1 MPLKKGLLEALE
13 AASQAHPEKTIRLY
27 FQDEARVGQKGRLC
41 HRWWPKGQRAT
52 GLCDRRFES
61 TSIFGAVA
69 PETGNAF
76 GLILPQANTL
86 TMSIFLEAFA
96 ETVPDDVH
104 VVMVL
109 DQAGWHGAKKL
120 VIPDNVTLV
129 ALPPYS
135 PELNPVERVW
145 LHLRERFLSL
155 QLFADYD
162 AIVDACC
169 RAWNSF
175 ADNIKHAQSL
185 CLYPWIQSVISK

>member
-1 MPLKKGLLEALE
+1 MLLKKGLLEALE
-13 AASQAHPEKTIRLY
+13 AATQAHPDKTIRLY

-52 GLCDRRFES
+52 GLCDRRFDS
-61 TSIFGAVA
+61 TYIFGAVA
-69 PETGNAF
+69 PETGDAF
-76 GLILPQANTL
+76 GLILPKANTSA
-86 TMSIFLEAFA
+86 MSIFLEAFA
-96 ETVPDDVH
+96 KTVPDDVH

-120 VIPDNVTLV
+120 VVPDNVSLV

-135 PELNPVERVW
+135 PELNPVEWVW

-155 QLFADYD
+155 QLFVDYN

-169 RAWNSF
+169 HAWKTF
-175 ADNIKHAQSL
+175 ADDVKQVQSL
-185 CLYPWIQSVISK
+185 CLHPWIKSVISK

>member
-1 MPLKKGLLEALE
+1 MLLKKGLLEAFE
-13 AASQAHPEKTIRLY
+13 AATQAHPDKTIRLY

-52 GLCDRRFES
+52 GLCDRRFDS
-61 TSIFGAVA
+61 TYIFGAVA
-69 PETGNAF
+69 PETGDAF
-76 GLILPQANTL
+76 GLILPKANTS

-96 ETVPDDVH
+96 KTVPDDVH

-109 DQAGWHGAKKL
+109 DQAGWHSAKKL
-120 VIPDNVTLV
+120 VVPDNVTLV

-135 PELNPVERVW
+135 PELNPVEWVW

-155 QLFADYD
+155 QLFVDHN

-169 RAWNSF
+169 HAWNTF
-175 ADNIKHAQSL
+175 ADDVKQAQSL
-185 CLYPWIQSVISK
+185 CLHPWIKSVISK

>member
-1 MPLKKGLLEALE
+1 
-13 AASQAHPEKTIRLY
+13 
-27 FQDEARVGQKGRLC
+27 
-41 HRWWPKGQRAT
+41 
-52 GLCDRRFES
+52 
-61 TSIFGAVA
+61 VA
-69 PETGNAF
+69 PETGDAF
-76 GLILPQANTL
+76 GLILPQANTS

-109 DQAGWHGAKKL
+109 DQAGWHGARKL

-175 ADNIKHAQSL
+175 AANIKHAQSL
-185 CLYPWIQSVISK
+185 CLYPWIKSVISK

>member
-13 AASQAHPEKTIRLY
+13 AATRNHPDKTIRLY

-41 HRWWPKGQRAT
+41 HRWWPKGQRAP

-61 TSIFGAVA
+61 TYIFGAVA
-69 PETGNAF
+69 PETGDAF
-76 GLILPQANTL
+76 GLILPQANTS

-96 ETVPDDVH
+96 ETVPDDIH

-120 VIPDNVTLV
+120 VTPNNITLT

-175 ADNIKHAQSL
+175 AANLKHVQSL
-185 CLYPWIQSVISK
+185 CLYPWIKSVISK

>member
-13 AASQAHPEKTIRLY
+13 AASRAHPDKTIRLY

-52 GLCDRRFES
+52 GLCDRRFIS
-61 TSIFGAVA
+61 TYIFGAVA
-69 PETGNAF
+69 PETGDAF
-76 GLILPQANTL
+76 GLILPQANTS

-96 ETVPDDVH
+96 ESVPDDVH

-109 DQAGWHGAKKL
+109 DQAGWHGARKL
-120 VIPDNVTLV
+120 VIPDNITLI

-145 LHLRERFLSL
+145 LYLRERFLSL

-175 ADNIKHAQSL
+175 ANNLKHVQSL
-185 CLYPWIQSVISK
+185 CLHPWIKSVISK